1 MEDLLKNNEI
11 NKIINLQL
19 FSKIIFLDEKQKGK
33 IKNVVNI
40 QN

>member
-1 MEDLLKNNEI
+1 MKFFKKKNKKK
-11 NKIINLQL
+11 KIIILQL